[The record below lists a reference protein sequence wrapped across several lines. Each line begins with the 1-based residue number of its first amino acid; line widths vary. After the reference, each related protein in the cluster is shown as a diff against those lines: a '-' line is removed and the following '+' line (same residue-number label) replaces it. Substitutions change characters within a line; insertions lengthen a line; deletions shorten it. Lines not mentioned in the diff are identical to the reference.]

1 MMGGELGRGWDR
13 RGRVS
18 AYVRQRSCAVV
29 AWGAD
34 ERGHERSDASPRS
47 PIRHAYTRGGAAC
60 SHIDP
65 EPFILPQRPPS
76 VQTFVLVIPV
86 TVAMARLPAAALA
99 LAALL
104 ALAAPA
110 PSDGLRF
117 LAVPM
122 FSSPSHLNIMWAIT
136 AELASSGHEVM
147 VRSGR
152 VSVRS
157 GLVSGRRAAG
167 WACRSFGVA
176 RSPARR
182 DTHDL
187 HTHSQML
194 VAESDGPRAATL
206 ARRDKER
213 IGNAFAVRAY
223 HNVVP
228 DEYLRSFVRA
238 PSLDKPFETL
248 TVWVRQS
255 DALLSD
261 DPLMA
266 EVWVRRWL

>member
-1 MMGGELGRGWDR
+1 
-13 RGRVS
+13 
-18 AYVRQRSCAVV
+18 
-29 AWGAD
+29 
-34 ERGHERSDASPRS
+34 
-47 PIRHAYTRGGAAC
+47 
-60 SHIDP
+60 
-65 EPFILPQRPPS
+65 
-76 VQTFVLVIPV
+76 
-86 TVAMARLPAAALA
+86 MARLPAAALA